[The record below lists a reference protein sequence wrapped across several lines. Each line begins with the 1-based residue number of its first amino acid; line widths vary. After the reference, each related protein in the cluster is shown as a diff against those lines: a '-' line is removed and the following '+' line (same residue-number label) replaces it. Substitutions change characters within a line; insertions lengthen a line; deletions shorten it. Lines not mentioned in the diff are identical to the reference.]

1 MIYVQVVVVKAE
13 EWEAVR
19 VVAVELAVP
28 GIVVIAAGAGAG
40 AVAVAAEIAVD
51 VEAVAAVG
59 SVVVA

>member
-28 GIVVIAAGAGAG
+28 GIVVIAAAAGAG
-40 AVAVAAEIAVD
+40 AVAAEIAVD

-59 SVVVA
+59 SVVVV

>member
-1 MIYVQVVVVKAE
+1 MIYVRVVVVKAE

-28 GIVVIAAGAGAG
+28 GIVAIAAAAGG
-40 AVAVAAEIAVD
+40 VVAAEIAVD

-59 SVVVA
+59 SVVVV